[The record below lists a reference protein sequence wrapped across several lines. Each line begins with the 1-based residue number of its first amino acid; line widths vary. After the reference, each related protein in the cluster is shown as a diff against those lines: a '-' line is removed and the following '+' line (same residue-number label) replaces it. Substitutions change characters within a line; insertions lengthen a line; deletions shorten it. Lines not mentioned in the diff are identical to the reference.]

1 MTDKEIMESPKTLA
15 RIAAVLFLI
24 IFIQGISAEL
34 FVRQNIFVP
43 GDATTTVSNII
54 ASESLFRVSIVSDLI
69 RQMFLVL
76 LALVLYR
83 LLKSV
88 NKNVA
93 GLMVIFVLIS
103 VPITMLNELNYFAAL
118 LLSTGADHL
127 TASGAD
133 QLQTLVMFFIKLA
146 EYGSYISGVF
156 SLWILLL
163 GYLVFK
169 SGFVPRFFGIW
180 LMIGGVCYPLQAAL
194 FYLYPNLDAI
204 ILGLFAFAGELL
216 FYLWLLIKGV
226 KIIQME
232 NLK

>member
-1 MTDKEIMESPKTLA
+1 
-15 RIAAVLFLI
+15 
-24 IFIQGISAEL
+24 
-34 FVRQNIFVP
+34 
-43 GDATTTVSNII
+43 
-54 ASESLFRVSIVSDLI
+54 
-69 RQMFLVL
+69 
-76 LALVLYR
+76 
-83 LLKSV
+83 
-88 NKNVA
+88 
-93 GLMVIFVLIS
+93 MVIFVLIS

-127 TASGAD
+127 TTSGAD